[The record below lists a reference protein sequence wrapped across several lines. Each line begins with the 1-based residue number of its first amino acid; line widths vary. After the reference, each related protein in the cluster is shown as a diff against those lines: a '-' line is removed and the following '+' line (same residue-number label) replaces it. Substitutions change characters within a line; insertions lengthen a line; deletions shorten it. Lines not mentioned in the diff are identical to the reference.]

1 MLKKDFSNL
10 KNLNE
15 ESYNIFFGQMTYIL
29 TKIIETKLNL
39 KSKWIDD
46 SIILG
51 VTFEKDEIILKV

>member
-29 TKIIETKLNL
+29 AKIIETKLNL